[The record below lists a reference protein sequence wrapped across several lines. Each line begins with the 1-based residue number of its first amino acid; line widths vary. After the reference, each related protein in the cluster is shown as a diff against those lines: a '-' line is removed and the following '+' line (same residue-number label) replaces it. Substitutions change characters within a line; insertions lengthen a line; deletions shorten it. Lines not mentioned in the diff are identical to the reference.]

1 MKLKVLTEEIA
12 KDKKESEVVIDS
24 TIHGAEPA
32 PYVDAI
38 ANSEKNK
45 QTVAAKVA
53 EITPKEPV
61 TGRVE
66 KDNKVPESADLKAMK
81 LENFKTFMGDKYKGR
96 ITEDTVNRTITI
108 NTPDIKEIK
117 ELIKE
122 AFKEKLSYDVSK
134 IITEDINT
142 KPAFVFVIKEA
153 LNENDNQHVIHTG
166 LKHPLDLEVLDSV
179 LGQMS
184 DGIWEDSP
192 SMEKYWGHVDFEM
205 IDGEVCIVVDDSWN
219 SGFRGKTDDEIR
231 KYFAVKIKQVVKE
244 EINDGAN
251 IEWTRNSKEHLDYM
265 HDSVTVGDC
274 YRVYDALLGRQNRS
288 DSPDTIILK
297 PTSELKAGD
306 KIENGKVVKSV
317 VQDSSDHYWYIVTY
331 EDNTTDKSSNYTKFR
346 VLKEAV
352 TEAKAE
358 DKAEDKK
365 EPEAPKAEDKKD
377 IVVPEA
383 EKTAAEVSTESTPAP
398 TLPGPQEGPD
408 VGVASMLNTD
418 VIGEW
423 KTIDEYHSHIAT
435 IDNAIKNKEIDIKIG
450 KAIKDILTD
459 ITNEENI
466 HIGQLQKALSL
477 ISPNVNSINTGEKE
491 ATEKIDNTIETQPE
505 KKVEETNKES
515 K

>member
-1 MKLKVLTEEIA
+1 M
-12 KDKKESEVVIDS
+12 
-24 TIHGAEPA
+24 
-32 PYVDAI
+32 
-38 ANSEKNK
+38 
-45 QTVAAKVA
+45 
-53 EITPKEPV
+53 
-61 TGRVE
+61 
-66 KDNKVPESADLKAMK
+66 
-81 LENFKTFMGDKYKGR
+81 
-96 ITEDTVNRTITI
+96 
-108 NTPDIKEIK
+108 
-117 ELIKE
+117 
-122 AFKEKLSYDVSK
+122 
-134 IITEDINT
+134 
-142 KPAFVFVIKEA
+142 
-153 LNENDNQHVIHTG
+153 
-166 LKHPLDLEVLDSV
+166 
-179 LGQMS
+179 
-184 DGIWEDSP
+184 
-192 SMEKYWGHVDFEM
+192 
-205 IDGEVCIVVDDSWN
+205 C
-219 SGFRGKTDDEIR
+219 
-231 KYFAVKIKQVVKE
+231 
-244 EINDGAN
+244 
-251 IEWTRNSKEHLDYM
+251 
-265 HDSVTVGDC
+265 C

-331 EDNTTDKSSNYTKFR
+331 EDNTTNKLSNDTKFR